1 MMHSEELDY
10 PEIPSSF
17 AQLVD
22 PTEAIRAA
30 QRLYDAG
37 GRGILHSDWGT
48 RPTSRKRITETET
61 EHEDVDLD

>member
-1 MMHSEELDY
+1 MMHSEEIDY

-48 RPTSRKRITETET
+48 RPTSRRRINEI

>member
-1 MMHSEELDY
+1 MHSEEIEY

-22 PTEAIRAA
+22 STEAIRAA

-37 GRGILHSDWGT
+37 GRGIVHSDWGT
-48 RPTSRKRITETET
+48 RPTSRKRTNEI
-61 EHEDVDLD
+61 EHEDADLD

>member
-1 MMHSEELDY
+1 MHLEEIDY

-48 RPTSRKRITETET
+48 RPTSRKRTSEI
-61 EHEDVDLD
+61 EHEGADLD